1 MWCDVGPHLGIMC
14 VFFLY
19 SLSTFMYDGA
29 GNDDEIENSQKV
41 IRLRWRYG
49 DDDEEQIGR
58 LRCME
63 LVGNYANYG

>member
-1 MWCDVGPHLGIMC
+1 MC
-14 VFFLY
+14 LFLY

-29 GNDDEIENSQKV
+29 GNDDEIEILQKV
-41 IRLRWRYG
+41 GRLRWRYR

>member
-1 MWCDVGPHLGIMC
+1 MGPHSGIMC
-14 VFFLY
+14 VFLY

-29 GNDDEIENSQKV
+29 GNDDEIENLQKV
-41 IRLRWRYG
+41 SRLRWRYG